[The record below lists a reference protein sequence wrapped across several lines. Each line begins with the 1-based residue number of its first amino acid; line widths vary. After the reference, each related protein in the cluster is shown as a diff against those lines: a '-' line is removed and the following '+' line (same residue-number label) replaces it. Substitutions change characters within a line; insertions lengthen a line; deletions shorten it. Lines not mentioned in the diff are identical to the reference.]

1 MNARLPEEASTG
13 SPTFRQPE
21 RRDGAVLYD
30 LIAAS
35 PPLDLNSRYAY
46 LLVCEHFADT
56 SVIAEQDGAIV
67 GAVTAYIPPTHPDTL
82 FVWQVAVSEQMRGQ
96 RLASRMLEH
105 LLTHCIQP
113 RCLRWM
119 EATISPSNQASRNLF
134 IQFAARHDVGT
145 TTTSLFTARDFGSSQ
160 HEEEHLYRIGPWI
173 R

>member
-1 MNARLPEEASTG
+1 MNARLPEQVSTG
-13 SPTFRQPE
+13 SLIFRQPE

-30 LIAAS
+30 LIAAC

-56 SVIAEQDGAIV
+56 SLIVEQDGVIV
-67 GAVTAYIPPTHPDTL
+67 GAVTAYIPPAHPDSL
-82 FVWQVAVSEQMRGQ
+82 FVWQVAVSKQMRGQ
-96 RLASRMLEH
+96 KLASRMLEH
-105 LLTHCIQP
+105 LLTHCVKP

-119 EATISPSNQASRNLF
+119 EATISPSNEASRNLF
-134 IQFAARHDVGT
+134 IQFAARHDAGV

-160 HEEEHLYRIGPWI
+160 HEEELLYRIGPWT